1 MLSSYDDW
9 LKEYR
14 KDKYKIW
21 VRVTLSTGEEK
32 YFHDYK
38 DWYKVKSYCQKS
50 NIDVVEIGLQY
61 RSNYLAVPTKD
72 CDGVYLVQSI
82 IGLMGENSK
91 KTYTVGKICGNIVEK
106 QIFMTPE
113 LIQDREEKDPVSS
126 CFEEGL
132 LYHHEKGKTQT
143 IQ

>member
-1 MLSSYDDW
+1 MLSSYEDW

-21 VRVTLSTGEEK
+21 VRVVLSNGEEK
-32 YFHDYK
+32 YFCEYK
-38 DWYKVKSYCQKS
+38 DWYKIKNYCKKALL
-50 NIDVVEIGLQY
+50 DVAEIGLQY
-61 RSNYLAVPTKD
+61 RSNHLAVETKD

-91 KTYTVGKICGNIVEK
+91 KTYTVGKIYGDTVKK
-106 QIFMTPE
+106 QVFMTPE
-113 LIQDREEKDPVSS
+113 LIQDREEKDPLAS

-132 LYHHEKGKTQT
+132 LYHHEKGKTKA
-143 IQ
+143 I